1 MLTSKKVDRTK
12 TPGRYF
18 DAHGLYLQVR
28 NAVNKSWLL
37 RYERDGKERWH
48 GLGPVHAF
56 NLKEARLRAR
66 KVRQLL
72 ADGVDPIDNRM
83 AERAARALE
92 AAKAMTF
99 KQCAEAYIAAN
110 EGAWKNA
117 KHAAQWAST
126 LKTYVYPHIG
136 HLAVADVDTGLV
148 LKCIEPIWR
157 DKTETASRVRGRVES
172 ILDWATVRK
181 YRTGDNPARWLGH
194 LEHVLPSKGKLAKV
208 NHHAALPY
216 AELPDFIRRLRERE
230 GMAAR
235 ALELAILTAARTGEI
250 IGARWDEIDLD
261 DKVWT
266 IPAGRMKGGREHKV
280 PLSERAIQLLRALPT
295 EEGNPHIFIGPRPGS
310 GLSNMSMTAVLRR
323 MGHGDITVHG
333 MRSSFR
339 DWAAERT
346 NYPNHVVE
354 MALAHAVAD
363 KVEAAYRRGDL
374 LKKRFALAEA
384 WAKFCA
390 SPPVTSEGVVALRER
405 ARA

>member
-1 MLTSKKVDRTK
+1 MLTSKKVERTK

-28 NAVNKSWLL
+28 NADNKSWLL

-72 ADGVDPIDNRM
+72 ADGVDPIDNRR

-310 GLSNMSMTAVLRR
+310 GLSNMSMTVVLRR

-384 WAKFCA
+384 WARFCA